1 VTSADEATPTAELFG
16 TLPDGRVVDAYRLT
30 NSCGMSAT
38 ILTYGGVVQSVEV
51 PDSRGETRN
60 VVLGFARLDDYLL
73 HSPYFGAVIGRFANR
88 IADGS
93 FELDG
98 VVFTLPLNEPPTSLH
113 GGKDGFDKKLWR
125 ARPFTTDAEWIGV
138 RLTYVS
144 PDGEEGYP
152 GTLNTTVT
160 YRLARQRNTLA
171 VDYRATTDRPTVV
184 NLTNHS
190 YFNLAGEGSGSV
202 LDHEVE
208 IRASRY
214 LPLGPGLVPTGEL
227 ADVAGTPMDFRTP
240 KPIGE
245 RIRSGFDQLALA
257 QGYDHNYVVDRSDG
271 SAGELVLASRIR
283 DPKSGRALEVWT
295 SEPGVDF
302 YSGNFLDGSL
312 VGTSGSTYR
321 QSDAFAIEP
330 EHFSNSP
337 NTPQFAST
345 RLDPGETYESHSEY
359 RFSV

>member
-1 VTSADEATPTAELFG
+1 VTSANEVTPTAEPFG
-16 TLPDGRVVDAYRLT
+16 TLPDGRAVDAYRLM
-30 NSCGMSAT
+30 NNCGMSTT
-38 ILTYGGVVQSVEV
+38 ILTYGGVVQTVEV
-51 PDSRGETRN
+51 PDSHGVTSN
-60 VVLGFARLDDYLL
+60 VVLGFARIDDYLRR
-73 HSPYFGAVIGRFANR
+73 SPYFGAVIGRFANR
-88 IADGS
+88 IANGS

-98 VVFTLPLNEPPTSLH
+98 VGFTLPINEPPTSLH
-113 GGKDGFDKKLWR
+113 GGKNGFDKKLWQ
-125 ARPFTTDAEWIGV
+125 ARPFVDDAEWMGV

-152 GTLNTTVT
+152 GTLNTAVT
-160 YRLARQRNTLA
+160 YRLARHRNTLG
-171 VDYRATTDRPTVV
+171 VDYRATTDRSTVV

-208 IRASRY
+208 IRATRY

-240 KPIGE
+240 KPIGQ

-257 QGYDHNYVVDRSDG
+257 QGYDHNYVVDRPAG
-271 SAGELVLASRIR
+271 SEGALVFASRVR
-283 DPKSGRALEVWT
+283 DQKSGRALEVWT

-312 VGTSGSTYR
+312 AGTSGSTYR

-337 NTPQFAST
+337 NTPQFPST
-345 RLDPGETYESHSEY
+345 RLEPGETYESHTEY
-359 RFSV
+359 RFSA